1 MATTVYRYPDALN
14 LSGNMNKFEI
24 TVSKSIRFQLMHEDL
39 VLIEQTYDAGSD
51 GRIVIDVKEVVEAQ
65 LKYVLNAS
73 DNVCQQSSIFGDFSA
88 IIDGGTPFDFRVI
101 KCGVAN
107 NNATAV
113 DFLKNHFLTWQAAQK
128 KVTYYSPE
136 WLTYYAIESC
146 SVKVKAFF
154 ADSTSTELVL
164 QSCVAGMAYTFN
176 MQYAVVAGLLG
187 NKLPSYYEVCAY
199 RGSTRISEV
208 QRYVAD
214 DAISEDES
222 WILWENS
229 LGGID
234 SARIFGKNSFSA
246 KHTHEIA
253 EIGGVDS
260 EYNIELERITTK
272 HTGPLDSHDK
282 KWFLDFFVSKG
293 KYVFAGSAIRKI
305 VVTEDNVSFVE
316 HDSINNYS
324 FSYKYAESTP
334 YLNLTKELNEIPVGM
349 TMPVDGLPDFT
360 LPPRIAEY
368 SRVPVSEG
376 VLLPCE
382 NPHSEKIGAVSIA
395 AIRDFIVAGITFPE
409 GGGSGDVDLAE
420 LKKYLNKNYLNKLT
434 EDTAQERLYFLKG
447 ISAYGVSEFE
457 DVKVSNLEAGE
468 ANIKTLE
475 ALLAKIKSLIAEK
488 ANIKNLD
495 AQKALI
501 SDLKAK
507 LAVIE
512 EAINSPEFVSGFLSG
527 KGWAIMMRDV
537 VNIAGEIEK
546 KSYGEFDEL
555 TIRGSLRVFEMI
567 INQLKGESDNYIFS
581 SMMKVDHIDIAERKM
596 YLDTGGG
603 ILYNPFR
610 ANDILKCQQFGGS
623 INLDTDHGITKQYE
637 VVVTTVGCGSL
648 VDGEDRLDWITYD
661 AFEGSESVV
670 AKGDVLVRIDNLT
683 DTDRKGIMMNTTVG
697 PFAPYQDVVYG
708 LKTDP
713 DNAIKSRSGNLQGI
727 HNPNFGWLKGFGD
740 YLINLYAVGE
750 FRFRNGEDIQ
760 TRLDIMENLFK
771 VDMQK
776 KTYELTEA
784 DNFLTNA
791 SFTEN
796 MSFWEK
802 ESIIKSYI
810 AGGKLLMFNRA
821 LYADKEKI
829 AGVEDYEGRNVLRI
843 KNSTIKQLN
852 THIRKPEKGS
862 KLYINLKIRC
872 KASGTLTIGF
882 DSTSNDTN
890 TLASITEKIRHS
902 YDPIVKSWDGVWD
915 ATGDF
920 VLSFTGDAYFEY
932 LSVTNRPLDDFKL
945 EVGTKFE
952 QTNESISLLGY
963 RIDETNGTIS
973 DLGIRI
979 NAADESIRI
988 WGNKTDELAGTI
1000 TSLGIDLDAATGT
1013 LSLHANRLN
1022 SIDGS
1027 ITDLGVRLNAAE
1039 GKLNLYANKTDEL
1052 NGTITNL
1059 GIELDATNGTL
1070 SIHANRLNSI
1080 DGTVTNLGIRL
1091 NTAEKDLTLYAAKTD
1106 DIGNNVVS
1114 YINLSPGEIQIS
1126 SDKIKLEG
1134 AVSVNGNFYI
1144 DIYGNMICNDATING
1159 LIYAGSK
1166 QRLITSQV
1174 IDLSKGTS
1182 ITIVSMAGY
1191 PQTYT
1196 LPSDV
1201 KYIGLNVYLR
1211 IPFVSKSAG
1220 PSFVKQQNGKGF
1232 LKTGGSHNASLTT
1245 LTTNTDDLW
1254 HFLGV
1259 ADDFGGLQWC
1269 FMSSYLR

>member
-447 ISAYGVSEFE
+447 ISAYGLSEFE
-457 DVKVSNLEAGE
+457 DVKAKNVKVSNLEVTEVLKLGS
-468 ANIKTLE
+468 
-475 ALLAKIKSLIAEK
+475 ALITDESENVLFDKSIVSKKEIIAYGLGDVRQEPIALGGAEYLDDLLDVNVTNAPIGSLLYKKSATEWGIIDQASLKPDLSAYVTNTSLQTSLAKK
-488 ANIKNLD
+488 ANLSELETHVGDKVKHVTSIERTNWNDAHSKKHEHANKVNLD
-495 AQKALI
+495 
-501 SDLKAK
+501 
-507 LAVIE
+507 
-512 EAINSPEFVSGFLSG
+512 
-527 KGWAIMMRDV
+527 
-537 VNIAGEIEK
+537 
-546 KSYGEFDEL
+546 
-555 TIRGSLRVFEMI
+555 
-567 INQLKGESDNYIFS
+567 
-581 SMMKVDHIDIAERKM
+581 KVDQDLSTK
-596 YLDTGGG
+596 
-603 ILYNPFR
+603 
-610 ANDILKCQQFGGS
+610 ANVRH
-623 INLDTDHGITKQYE
+623 N
-637 VVVTTVGCGSL
+637 
-648 VDGEDRLDWITYD
+648 
-661 AFEGSESVV
+661 SVV
-670 AKGDVLVRIDNLT
+670 AT
-683 DTDRKGIMMNTTVG
+683 
-697 PFAPYQDVVYG
+697 AEVVAYG
-708 LKTDP
+708 LD
-713 DNAIKSRSGNLQGI
+713 
-727 HNPNFGWLKGFGD
+727 
-740 YLINLYAVGE
+740 
-750 FRFRNGEDIQ
+750 
-760 TRLDIMENLFK
+760 
-771 VDMQK
+771 
-776 KTYELTEA
+776 
-784 DNFLTNA
+784 
-791 SFTEN
+791 
-796 MSFWEK
+796 
-802 ESIIKSYI
+802 
-810 AGGKLLMFNRA
+810 
-821 LYADKEKI
+821 
-829 AGVEDYEGRNVLRI
+829 GV
-843 KNSTIKQLN
+843 KQS
-852 THIRKPEKGS
+852 PQ
-862 KLYINLKIRC
+862 
-872 KASGTLTIGF
+872 ASGGAQYLWELE
-882 DSTSNDTN
+882 D
-890 TLASITEKIRHS
+890 
-902 YDPIVKSWDGVWD
+902 VK
-915 ATGDF
+915 
-920 VLSFTGDAYFEY
+920 
-932 LSVTNRPLDDFKL
+932 DD
-945 EVGTKFE
+945 VA
-952 QTNESISLLGY
+952 
-963 RIDETNGTIS
+963 
-973 DLGIRI
+973 
-979 NAADESIRI
+979 NAP
-988 WGNKTDELAGTI
+988 
-1000 TSLGIDLDAATGT
+1000 
-1013 LSLHANRLN
+1013 
-1022 SIDGS
+1022 DGS
-1027 ITDLGVRLNAAE
+1027 ILV
-1039 GKLNLYANKTDEL
+1039 KQ
-1052 NGTITNL
+1052 
-1059 GIELDATNGTL
+1059 
-1070 SIHANRLNSI
+1070 
-1080 DGTVTNLGIRL
+1080 DGFWQFV
-1091 NTAEKDLTLYAAKTD
+1091 
-1106 DIGNNVVS
+1106 
-1114 YINLSPGEIQIS
+1114 
-1126 SDKIKLEG
+1126 DKIT
-1134 AVSVNGNFYI
+1134 I
-1144 DIYGNMICNDATING
+1144 D
-1159 LIYAGSK
+1159 AG
-1166 QRLITSQV
+1166 TY
-1174 IDLSKGTS
+1174 S
-1182 ITIVSMAGY
+1182 II
-1191 PQTYT
+1191 
-1196 LPSDV
+1196 
-1201 KYIGLNVYLR
+1201 
-1211 IPFVSKSAG
+1211 
-1220 PSFVKQQNGKGF
+1220 
-1232 LKTGGSHNASLTT
+1232 
-1245 LTTNTDDLW
+1245 
-1254 HFLGV
+1254 
-1259 ADDFGGLQWC
+1259 
-1269 FMSSYLR
+1269 